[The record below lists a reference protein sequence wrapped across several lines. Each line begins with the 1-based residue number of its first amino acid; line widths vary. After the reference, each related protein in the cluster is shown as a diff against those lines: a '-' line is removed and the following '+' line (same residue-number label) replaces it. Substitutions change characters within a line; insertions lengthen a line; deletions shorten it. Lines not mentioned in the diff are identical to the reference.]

1 MQSANHPPYD
11 VAIVGGGPAG
21 LAAALIFGRIRR
33 RVLLLDA
40 DDPAHGV
47 SDGVHG
53 FFGHDGTPPLELR
66 RIAREQLRAY
76 ESVTVRMVTV
86 EEASAT
92 PTGFSVLADGTT
104 SEAGVLLLAT
114 GMRYELPPIEGI
126 AEVWAHGAYHCPYCH
141 GWEVRDQ
148 PLAVYGAGVDQ
159 ARASPDSLSDDVVLL
174 TDGSSDLDPAD
185 AARLREDGRH
195 DPRRSGSS
203 GRGRGR
209 QAGAGRLRRRLDR
222 RSHRALLRAELH
234 TEPASSAAR
243 MRSRRVGRGTR
254 RRGWR
259 YERSRSVCRRRRDGR
274 KEGGRARG
282 GGRIAGRLLDHGE
295 PCPRTASGVTEA
307 AEGRPLTSPPQ
318 LQRPSTLRRVLRA
331 RSSVGER
338 SPHTREVAGS
348 NPAAPTRKLPGN
360 RQLVRRLGEH
370 SRAGADRPSGPKM
383 LIRRALFAGLSRSQL
398 RERAV

>member
-1 MQSANHPPYD
+1 MESANHPPYD

-66 RIAREQLRAY
+66 RIAHEQLRAY
-76 ESVTVRMVTV
+76 ESVTVRTVTV

-148 PLAVYGAGVDQ
+148 PLAVYGAG
-159 ARASPDSLSDDVVLL
+159 ATRLALLLSSLSDDVVLL

-185 AARLREDGRH
+185 TARLRQTGVVIRD
-195 DPRRSGSS
+195 DPV
-203 GRGRGR
+203 
-209 QAGAGRLRRRLDR
+209 ARLE
-222 RSHRALLRAELH
+222 A
-234 TEPASSAAR
+234 
-243 MRSRRVGRGTR
+243 
-254 RRGWR
+254 
-259 YERSRSVCRRRRDGR
+259 
-274 KEGGRARG
+274 EGGKLARVVFADG
-282 GGRIAGRLLDHGE
+282 STDDRTGLFFV
-295 PCPRTASGVTEA
+295 PSFTASPLPAQLGCDLDESGAVLVDADGATSVPGVFA
-307 AEGRPLTSPPQ
+307 AGDATAEKKAV
-318 LQRPSTLRRVLRA
+318 VLA
-331 RSSVGER
+331 AA
-338 SPHTREVAGS
+338 AGS
-348 NPAAPTRKLPGN
+348 RAAYSITASLAHGLLPA
-360 RQLVRRLGEH
+360 
-370 SRAGADRPSGPKM
+370 
-383 LIRRALFAGLSRSQL
+383 
-398 RERAV
+398 